1 MNLNFAENFKNLRKK
16 KNITQEKL
24 AEVLGVSAQSVSR
37 WEVGICY
44 PDLELLPS
52 IANFFGV
59 TIDSLLSNDAD
70 SKKND
75 VKIFRKK
82 MDEFCEYTEEVID
95 FVSEYCKKYP
105 DQDYYAYNLMCAIQ
119 GYAVGDAEKTK
130 KYMPVLLK
138 NAEMLLETRYR
149 NAVIQI
155 MATLCD
161 ENELDKWL
169 DMAPYMSF
177 SRRCLLIAR
186 ADAAE
191 DWDSGDVQQGLEML
205 ETFARQLDRRCA
217 DKMGTKKKAMYQQ
230 SVLNVIRSFGNDG
243 EIPDGWKMF
252 YAYKQLVL
260 SACLFGRGE
269 MEEGWKNFD
278 LAIGLCKY
286 VLSLNEEWLDIG
298 GALFSN
304 IRVSKDWSYAI
315 DEKGEKHKLFGIKG
329 LSFYDMWCIW
339 DLLENPRWAWFNS
352 VSKTEKYQAAVEWAK
367 AAQEK
372 QGTEL

>member
-1 MNLNFAENFKNLRKK
+1 MNLNFAENFKNLRKEK
-16 KNITQEKL
+16 GFTQEKISE
-24 AEVLGVSAQSVSR
+24 ALGVSPQSVSR
-37 WEVGICY
+37 WEIGICY

-59 TIDSLLSNDAD
+59 SIDLLLSNDAD

-82 MDEFCEYTEEVID
+82 MDEFCEYTEEVIE

-105 DQDYYAYNLMCAIQ
+105 DQDYFAYNLMCAIQ

-138 NAEMLLETRYR
+138 NAERLLETRYR

-161 ENELDKWL
+161 ENELEKWL
-169 DMAPYMSF
+169 DMAPYTSF

-186 ADAAE
+186 ADAAQ
-191 DWDSGDVQQGLEML
+191 DWNGGDVQQGLEML

-217 DKMGTKKKAMYQQ
+217 DKLGAKKKTVYQQ
-230 SVLNVIRSFGNDG
+230 SVLNVIRAFGNGG
-243 EIPDGWKMF
+243 EIPDGWKTF

-260 SACLFGRGE
+260 AACLFGRGE
-269 MEEGWKNFD
+269 TEEGWKNFD
-278 LAIGLCKY
+278 CAIELCKY
-286 VLSLNEEWLDIG
+286 VLALREEWLDIG
-298 GALFSN
+298 GVLFSN
-304 IRVSKDWSYAI
+304 IRVNKDWSYAI
-315 DEKGEKHKLFGIKG
+315 DEKGEKHKLFGITN

-352 VSKTEKYQAAVEWAK
+352 VRETEKYK
-367 AAQEK
+367 AALTWAREVS
-372 QGTEL
+372 T